1 MMTWT
6 HDEFRKIV
14 NDIFL
19 ESNNAYINKE
29 TTRGQD
35 MSKQAH
41 KKQDNDRPHVIRTF
55 NVVAEYTTDIIV
67 EGHMTEDQMREHIE
81 EHLYVGGLQIGGGC
95 NLDFSAELQSL
106 DIECVDEEEWD

>member
-35 MSKQAH
+35 MSEQAH
-41 KKQDNDRPHVIRTF
+41 KKQDNDDTIFIRRF
-55 NVVAEYTTDIIV
+55 SVVAEYTTDIIV
-67 EGHMTEDQMREHIE
+67 EGHMTEDQMRERIE
-81 EHLYVGGLQIGGGC
+81 EHLYVAGLEIGGGC

-106 DIECVDEEEWD
+106 DIECTDEQEWD